1 MKNLMNHD
9 VVITDIRHAL
19 FVKRAEA
26 SLVHKCRASHGLALN
41 LSSFDKTYI
50 FSDGLSLTLK
60 QNEIIFLPKGSSYTV
75 KTESSGDCYAINF
88 DVADDVDATPFV
100 FKIKNYNGV
109 KERFEKAATAFKR
122 KHGAYQLTCRA
133 ILYEIIAIMQDQ
145 YRADYVCSDV
155 SSMIDS
161 ALEYIHRHYT
171 DVDISIGYLAQMCGI
186 SEDYFRKIFKLTH
199 GVSPIKYINTLK
211 VTYAKE
217 LLSSGMYSV
226 TEAAELSGFA
236 DASYFSREFKTHTGV
251 CPSQYVKLS

>member
-19 FVKRAEA
+19 FVKRSEA
-26 SLVHKCRASHGLALN
+26 SLVHKNRASHGIALN
-41 LSSFDKTYI
+41 LSSSDKIYT
-50 FSDGLSLTLK
+50 FSDGPALTLK

-75 KTESSGDCYAINF
+75 KTENSGDCYAINF
-88 DVADDVDATPFV
+88 DVADDIDATPFI

-122 KHGAYQLTCRA
+122 KHGTYQLTCRA
-133 ILYEIIAIMQDQ
+133 ILYEIIALMQEQ
-145 YRADYVCSDV
+145 YCADYVCSDV
-155 SSMIDS
+155 STMIDA

-217 LLSSGMYSV
+217 LLSSGMYNV
-226 TEAAELSGFA
+226 TEVAELSGFA
-236 DASYFSREFKTHTGV
+236 DASYFSREFKSHAGV
-251 CPSQYVKLS
+251 CPSQYAKLS